1 MKTKSCKYC
10 GKVIAFEALDCS
22 NCGETIAVRT
32 EVAVLDH
39 FEEVKNALS
48 EKYEIIAEIGHGGNA
63 TVYQAIQ
70 KNLERKV
77 ALKVLLPGLVDDPGY
92 MERFHLEARAIAK
105 LRHPNIVTVYDEG
118 NEQGVHFIAMEFL
131 EGKDLHQLV
140 KEKGSL
146 QIQEAVEMA
155 KCIAS
160 ALDYAHSYGI
170 IHRDVKSSNIIMTS
184 NRTAVLTDFGI
195 AQSGVA
201 LAHTKSGSLLGTPD
215 FMSPEQAGGKTVD
228 ARTDFYSLGVVLY
241 HTLSGHYPFQ
251 GDSPITT
258 LQRILYENPV
268 PLGRLVKLPPAL
280 ERAIEQ
286 CLVKDPEK
294 RVRNGKELIE
304 LLNSP
309 TVESSPPTVES
320 SPPTVETPAP
330 RPAVQQVQRPAPGK
344 SEVTSRPPDPQSGEV
359 SARRLPPRSPVPQVD
374 RSGTRRRRPLVKTAV
389 LAGVACLMLTGYV
402 TWQKALKGS
411 VKTTRA
417 EAALA
422 VLPERK
428 LVPYLI
434 GATKEEAINLLTRE
448 GFGVGGVRAVA
459 VPNPGKRGKVD
470 SQRPTYGTSAALGT
484 TVDLLIGE

>member
-1 MKTKSCKYC
+1 
-10 GKVIAFEALDCS
+10 
-22 NCGETIAVRT
+22 
-32 EVAVLDH
+32 
-39 FEEVKNALS
+39 
-48 EKYEIIAEIGHGGNA
+48 
-63 TVYQAIQ
+63 
-70 KNLERKV
+70 
-77 ALKVLLPGLVDDPGY
+77 
-92 MERFHLEARAIAK
+92 
-105 LRHPNIVTVYDEG
+105 
-118 NEQGVHFIAMEFL
+118 
-131 EGKDLHQLV
+131 
-140 KEKGSL
+140 
-146 QIQEAVEMA
+146 
-155 KCIAS
+155 
-160 ALDYAHSYGI
+160 
-170 IHRDVKSSNIIMTS
+170 
-184 NRTAVLTDFGI
+184 
-195 AQSGVA
+195 
-201 LAHTKSGSLLGTPD
+201 
-215 FMSPEQAGGKTVD
+215 MSPEQAGGKTVD

>member
-1 MKTKSCKYC
+1 
-10 GKVIAFEALDCS
+10 
-22 NCGETIAVRT
+22 
-32 EVAVLDH
+32 
-39 FEEVKNALS
+39 
-48 EKYEIIAEIGHGGNA
+48 
-63 TVYQAIQ
+63 VYQAIQ

-77 ALKVLLPGLVDDPGY
+77 ALKVLLPGLVNDPGY

-155 KCIAS
+155 KCIAG

-201 LAHTKSGSLLGTPD
+201 LVHTKSGSLLGTPD

-309 TVESSPPTVES
+309 TVESSPP
-320 SPPTVETPAP
+320 PVETPAP
-330 RPAVQQVQRPAPGK
+330 PPAVQPVQRPAPGK

-359 SARRLPPRSPVPQVD
+359 SARRLPPHSPARPVH
-374 RSGTRRRRPLVKTAV
+374 RSGTRRRRPLVRTVV

-402 TWQKALKGS
+402 TWQKALKGG

-434 GATKEEAINLLTRE
+434 GATKEEAITLLTHE

-459 VPNPGKRGKVD
+459 VPNPEKRGKVD
-470 SQRPTYGTSAALGT
+470 SQRPICGTSAAPGT